1 MNAPQQ
7 QTWRGIM
14 TRAPRLLAVLGAVCL
29 LGLSAARLAG
39 AETAGAI
46 SGHITSSFTHA
57 AIQGITVCAA
67 STVVEVKS
75 EEEGE
80 GPANSGCATTDASGG
95 YTITGLAAGSY
106 YVEFRAA
113 ARTLNYVAQFY
124 PEKASAAEAQP
135 VAVAAPG
142 TTAGIDAQLQP
153 GGQITGTVTVAATH
167 APLSLV
173 AACATPLGSPAETED
188 ICGITAS
195 NGTYTIQNLPG
206 GSFTVAFIDLRH
218 KYAVQFYKLKATLA
232 EAEPVTV
239 SPPATTPGIDA
250 ALEHTPPRT
259 PGAGTPPPG
268 PIPPSASGQPQ
279 TPLALAFAIQLHSTK
294 ITVRGRDALVGLSCH
309 ANTTCRGTLTLT
321 GTLTTTHGG
330 KKLRRTVT
338 IANAS
343 FTIAPRHTTT
353 IAVPLNPTGRNLLK
367 TAHGT
372 LNVRLTISQHSPAPP
387 RTLLHAVRLL
397 QQKAPAPKKH

>member
-1 MNAPQQ
+1 MA
-7 QTWRGIM
+7 
-14 TRAPRLLAVLGAVCL
+14 RAPRLLVVLGAACL
-29 LGLSAARLAG
+29 LQLSAARLAG
-39 AETAGAI
+39 AETGGAI
-46 SGHITSSFTHA
+46 SGHVTSSFTHA

-67 STVVEVKS
+67 STVAEVKS
-75 EEEGE
+75 EEEDEEDE

-95 YTITGLAAGSY
+95 YTIAGLAAGSY
-106 YVEFRAA
+106 YVEFRAT

-153 GGQITGTVTVAATH
+153 GGQISGTVTVAATH
-167 APLSLV
+167 APLSFV

-188 ICGITAS
+188 ICGITGS

-250 ALEHTPPRT
+250 VLEHAPPRT
-259 PGAGTPPPG
+259 PGTGTPPPG
-268 PIPPSASGQPQ
+268 PIPPPGGGQPQ
-279 TPLALAFAIQLHSTK
+279 TPLALAFAVQLHSTK
-294 ITVRGRDALVGLSCH
+294 ITVHGHNALVVLNCH
-309 ANTTCRGTLTLT
+309 ASTTCHGTLTLT
-321 GTLTTTHGG
+321 ATRTTRHGG
-330 KKLRRTVT
+330 KEQQRTIT
-338 IANAS
+338 IANAN
-343 FTIAPRHTTT
+343 FTIAAGHTTT
-353 IAVPLNPTGRNLLK
+353 ITVPLNPTGRNLLK
-367 TAHGT
+367 AAHGT
-372 LNVRLTISQHSPAPP
+372 LTAQLTISQHSPAPP
-387 RTLLHAVRLL
+387 RTLRRTVRLL
-397 QQKAPAPKKH
+397 QQKAPAHTKR